1 LAKLN
6 KQTESAV
13 NEFDQALEGNSLT
26 KDAWKRL
33 KKNKMAVISIFI
45 VAIYAFLSIFAS
57 ILPIYSYRQII
68 LDHQHLR
75 PSLTKTAG
83 ELMVEKMLKE
93 FYFSAYR
100 DGRIEITPE
109 QQAKVDEMSPNQKW
123 DFFYEIGTREDIPL
137 TAAEQRK
144 FDNMLD
150 DIATELQF
158 DIKQIE
164 YTSAEGSVTAIE
176 DLSVDELTRIYSE
189 VIGYLTVEQINDAGD
204 HEIRQQLTNEVKVA
218 NQGVPE
224 EEMNRLI
231 EQAFSELSE
240 KDERQMRVN
249 NLVSKIRGEVEY
261 LAEDQLSVIAET
273 GEQEFPLTTTLDIND
288 EITATVKASKL
299 HDRRYL
305 LGTDYSGRDML
316 SRIIYGGQVSIA
328 IGFIGTITSVLIG
341 IVVGAFAGYLGGKV
355 DYILMRIVDVI
366 YGLPYML
373 LVIIMMAVFGRNILN
388 LFFALA
394 IVSWLTVARMVRGQ
408 IISLK
413 NSEFVEAARSMGA
426 STGRI
431 IFRHLV
437 PNSLSVIIVFST
449 LRIPAFIMMESFL
462 SFLGLGVQAPYAS
475 WGALVGD
482 AVEGMSLYPW
492 RLFFPALA
500 MTLFLF
506 AMNFLGD
513 GLRDAF
519 DPQSKN
525 QL

>member
-1 LAKLN
+1 LAKL
-6 KQTESAV
+6 KKTTETMV
-13 NEFDQALEGNSLT
+13 NEFDQEQKGNSLSR
-26 KDAWKRL
+26 DAWRRL
-33 KKNKMAVISIFI
+33 KKNKMAVLSIVI
-45 VAIYAFLSIFAS
+45 VAIYAFLSLFAS
-57 ILPIYSYRQII
+57 FLPIYSYKEII

-83 ELMVEKMLKE
+83 ELMVEKKMRDI
-93 FYFSAYR
+93 YFQAYR
-100 DGRIEITPE
+100 DGRIVISEAE
-109 QQAKVDEMSPNQKW
+109 QQKVDDMSPTQKW
-123 DFFYEIGTREDIPL
+123 EYFTAIGEAEGVDL
-137 TAAEQRK
+137 TAAEQRTL
-144 FDNMLD
+144 DRMLD
-150 DIATELQF
+150 KIETELII
-158 DIKQIE
+158 DIETIHLIDQNGKK
-164 YTSAEGSVTAIE
+164 TDVTR
-176 DLSVDELTRIYSE
+176 LSSDELVDLYAELTGYPGDSIIAQGAKE
-189 VIGYLTVEQINDAGD
+189 VI
-204 HEIRQQLTNEVKVA
+204 QQVTNQTKVA
-218 NQGVPE
+218 NSGVTDLEMERFITDALENITEKQE
-224 EEMNRLI
+224 EKLLV
-231 EQAFSELSE
+231 A
-240 KDERQMRVN
+240 
-249 NLVSKIRGEVEY
+249 NLLSKIENEVEDY
-261 LAEDQLSVIAET
+261 AEDDLAEVVAE
-273 GEQEFPLTTTLDIND
+273 GEQTFPLKKTIIVNSTM
-288 EITATVKASKL
+288 TAEVRASRK
-299 HDRRYL
+299 HDRRYYF
-305 LGTDYSGRDML
+305 GTDYSGRDML

-341 IVVGAFAGYLGGKV
+341 IIVGAFAGYLGGKV

-373 LVIIMMAVFGRNILN
+373 LVIIMMAIFGRNILN

-413 NSEFVEAARSMGA
+413 NSEFIEAARSMGA
-426 STGRI
+426 SPRRI

-437 PNSLSVIIVFST
+437 PNSLSIIIVFST

-475 WGALVGD
+475 WGSLVGD
-482 AVEGMSLYPW
+482 AVEGMTLYPW
-492 RLFFPALA
+492 RLMFPAIV